1 MIGSVNKW
9 IREFRGSEDGSTSL
23 VEFMVWFPM
32 FIWITWS
39 GIDLGLMSFKHA
51 NLERALDETIREVR
65 LNRLPVGEPEWTHD
79 LLKTMVCDR
88 TYFLEHCSDNLA
100 LEMKSVDP
108 RGSDNLLAPGAYC
121 ADRAE
126 QIATDRHV
134 SFDRGTSNE
143 MMIIRACYE
152 VQPVWGFTM
161 MGDLASRN
169 PNGEWE
175 LHATTVFVHEPLGG
189 SSTPA
194 GSSGSDPS
202 VSTGG

>member
-1 MIGSVNKW
+1 MTGSFKKW
-9 IREFRGSEDGSTSL
+9 WREFCNSEDGSSSTI
-23 VEFMVWFPM
+23 EFLFWFPF

-65 LNRLPVGEPEWTHD
+65 LNRLPAGESEWTHD

-88 TYFLEHCSDNLA
+88 THFLEHCSENLA

-108 RGSDNLLAPGAYC
+108 RGNDNQLAPDAYC
-121 ADRAE
+121 ADLAE
-126 QIATDRHV
+126 QIAKDMHV

-152 VQPVWGFTM
+152 VKPVWGFTM

-194 GSSGSDPS
+194 GGTGSDAS